1 MRNKEQC
8 EGRAGWG
15 ECQPIPTS
23 TLSLVWDVW
32 GGKLCHLSPQCA
44 RAYVCIWDKARNGVC
59 AGAVWLF
66 LLNPCPTAP
75 CSVTAPH
82 MQG

>member
-15 ECQPIPTS
+15 GVPTHPHLHPI
-23 TLSLVWDVW
+23 LGVGCVGW
-32 GGKLCHLSPQCA
+32 GALHLSPQCA

-66 LLNPCPTAP
+66 LLNPCPTSP

-82 MQG
+82 MGG